1 MDNGECVDMI
11 QTYFECGS
19 SSARALRRYR
29 NRFPD
34 RVLPSVDK
42 FQRLVRNLRNY
53 GSFKKP
59 RKTAR
64 EIQDE
69 DLELNVLLHVE
80 ENPNTS
86 TREIAHHLQVS
97 QQTVQHILNKHNFFP
112 YIPRKVHALYEND
125 PQRRIEFCTYFINKL
140 REDPIFYRRVLW
152 SDECTFGKNGA
163 FNRNNHRH
171 WSRENHHVLV
181 VVEQNFQRRF
191 SVNVWCGILGDR
203 LVGPFFIDGCLN
215 QAKYHALLSNEIS
228 NFLDEMPLAV
238 LNRIVFHQD
247 GATPH
252 NARMNVA
259 FLNDNFG
266 ARWMGTYGPIRW
278 PARSPDLNPLD
289 SFLWGYIRNN
299 VYLTPPGTREELRR
313 KVMQVCQEIPQKFL
327 LNATMSVSRRCRKCL
342 EQHGGNF
349 EQLE

>member
-1 MDNGECVDMI
+1 
-11 QTYFECGS
+11 
-19 SSARALRRYR
+19 
-29 NRFPD
+29 
-34 RVLPSVDK
+34 
-42 FQRLVRNLRNY
+42 
-53 GSFKKP
+53 
-59 RKTAR
+59 
-64 EIQDE
+64 
-69 DLELNVLLHVE
+69 
-80 ENPNTS
+80 
-86 TREIAHHLQVS
+86 
-97 QQTVQHILNKHNFFP
+97 
-112 YIPRKVHALYEND
+112 VH
-125 PQRRIEFCTYFINKL
+125 
-140 REDPIFYRRVLW
+140 W

-171 WSRENHHVLV
+171 WSRKKHHV

-203 LVGPFFIDGCLN
+203 LVGPLFIDGCLN

-289 SFLWGYIRNN
+289 FFLWGYIRDN

-313 KVMQVCQEIPQKFL
+313 KIMQVCQEIPQNFL